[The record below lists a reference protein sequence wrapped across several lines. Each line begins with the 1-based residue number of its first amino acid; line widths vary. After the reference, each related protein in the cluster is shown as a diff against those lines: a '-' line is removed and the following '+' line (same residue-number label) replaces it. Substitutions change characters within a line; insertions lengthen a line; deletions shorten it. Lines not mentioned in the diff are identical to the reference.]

1 MFQRC
6 LICTDLTD
14 GLQRLVKFVDSL
26 ANGGLTEITFFHSV
40 PVWDEGEIA
49 RVDTEKIEEVKTFFT
64 SLLKSTSE
72 QVKVNIEVPSGD
84 VIANI
89 TQAIDKYQVDFIII
103 GIPYRRAWKESIF
116 GSTSLQLTKK
126 VQIPMMIFRPQLIS
140 VYREE
145 EIALRC
151 QHLNQF
157 WLIPYND
164 SQAGRYLIEKIK
176 DYARQKPVP
185 AQQKC
190 LLLTVV
196 EDTARSQ
203 VLIDNHFQEA
213 EQKLSGI
220 KAELEAMGIEVETLV
235 TKGNPFQETIKVAFD
250 YDISAIAIAD
260 DKDHGILNWTLT
272 SYAQE
277 VLHRSWFPLLYFPLV
292 K

>member
-6 LICTDLTD
+6 LVCTDLTD
-14 GLQRLVKFVDSL
+14 GLQRLIKFVDSL
-26 ANGGLTEITFFHSV
+26 ADGGLTEITFFHSV
-40 PVWDEGEIA
+40 PVWEEGEVP
-49 RVDTEKIEEVKTFFT
+49 RVDTEKIEEVKAFFT

-72 QVKVNIEVPSGD
+72 QVKVNIEIPSGD
-84 VIANI
+84 VVENI
-89 TQAIDKYQVDFIII
+89 IRVIDKYQVDFIIT
-103 GIPYRRAWKESIF
+103 GIPFRRAWKEGIF
-116 GSTSLQLTKK
+116 GSTSVQLTKK
-126 VQIPMMIFRPQLIS
+126 VKIPIMIFRPQLIS

-164 SQAGRYLIEKIK
+164 GEAGRYLIDKIK
-176 DYARQKPVP
+176 DYARQKPV
-185 AQQKC
+185 ARQQKC

-203 VLIDNHFQEA
+203 VLIDSHFQAA
-213 EQKLSGI
+213 EQKLSSI
-220 KAELEAMGIEVETLV
+220 KVELEALGLEVQTLV

-260 DKDHGILNWTLT
+260 DKDHGILNWTFS

-277 VLHRSWFPLLYFPLV
+277 VLHRSWFPLLYFPLA